1 MFKAEADSDVQLA
14 LVKSKLSKEI
24 SRYFGRNSSLD
35 NSFATATNKRSS
47 VFVSRRHAIGHH

>member
-47 VFVSRRHAIGHH
+47 VYDMI